1 MLIIVETVRLIIGI
15 LILSFF
21 DLRKSMCEWDM
32 FIFYF
37 FLTHHIRAI
46 DIHAFEHDAKKY
58 IIVTKV
64 TKGPPLSPC

>member
-37 FLTHHIRAI
+37 FLTHNIRAI
-46 DIHAFEHDAKKY
+46 DIHAFEHDAK
-58 IIVTKV
+58 
-64 TKGPPLSPC
+64 